1 MSIWLHGWA
10 GDHAG
15 KVEGRQ
21 LNRLLV
27 ALTRTEGTPIPS
39 ALHTKGDLDGI
50 PWYYGINVT
59 CLTPG
64 ARDAIATAVDL
75 VGDYVWSIEVAETDW
90 GVGKKDPWTPGVH
103 LFSVM
108 LVNLN
113 ELITYPSGT
122 ITTAVIGDKVVRAD
136 FSAAHYKAI
145 YWDYTRR
152 RQSR

>member
-1 MSIWLHGWA
+1 
-10 GDHAG
+10 
-15 KVEGRQ
+15 
-21 LNRLLV
+21 
-27 ALTRTEGTPIPS
+27 
-39 ALHTKGDLDGI
+39 
-50 PWYYGINVT
+50 
-59 CLTPG
+59 
-64 ARDAIATAVDL
+64 
-75 VGDYVWSIEVAETDW
+75 
-90 GVGKKDPWTPGVH
+90 
-103 LFSVM
+103 M